1 MSALNMRSILQSL
14 YRELYEDEAVEDIYQ
29 ARVDRYVSEA
39 RDFLLK
45 YGCEYESALRDMVI
59 IYIKHIDA
67 FGSENKVWLMF
78 FIWIFI
84 VDNKIEKF
92 DHELLLNT
100 SFDDILN
107 HGLDQEKRMYDDIV
121 HELPHELRNSFKCG
135 VRYWYDGVRLHT
147 YEYANNSTSTISMYL
162 ARIQTCCAIPVI
174 ISALAF
180 KICRLDMVDDI
191 EFIRIMNAQNEFI
204 MMANDL
210 ASYQKESKACD
221 AYVASDKN
229 VPAIVIQLISIEKTI
244 ELINTKY
251 IGHPLVQINKIFLW
265 WHCVA
270 RRYDP
275 DDKKNLF

>member
-1 MSALNMRSILQSL
+1 MSAPNMRSNLQSL
-14 YRELYEDEAVEDIYQ
+14 YRELYEDEAVDDIDQ
-29 ARVDRYVSEA
+29 ARVDRYVSES
-39 RDFLLK
+39 RDFLMK
-45 YGCEYESALRDMVI
+45 YGCEYKSALRDMVI

-67 FGSENKVWLMF
+67 FGSENKAWLMY

-84 VDNKIEKF
+84 IDDKIEKF

-100 SFDDILN
+100 SFDDIFN

-121 HELPHELRNSFKCG
+121 HELPHELRNPFKCG
-135 VRYWYDGVRLHT
+135 MRCWYDGVRLHT

-162 ARIQTCCAIPVI
+162 ARIQTCCSIPTI
-174 ISALAF
+174 IVALAF

-204 MMANDL
+204 MMVNDL
-210 ASYQKESKACD
+210 ASYQKESESCD

-229 VPAIVIQLISIEKTI
+229 VPAIVIQLSNIEKTI

-270 RRYDP
+270 KRYDP
-275 DDKKNLF
+275 DVKKNLF